1 MKTEVIVSLFSAA
14 LLGATALGQAQED
27 SKLPRL
33 DLFSGKRTPLGYEN
47 TPMAP
52 AKKATPP
59 PKKEKGQTEITA
71 LEATFDQKTRQAVF
85 IGDVLVKDPEFNVN
99 CDRLTAY
106 LKNQKEG
113 AAPAKEAGAKPATPA
128 AKQTPAAKEA
138 PASQGGGLDHAIAES
153 ASGKQVLI
161 TQDKVEA
168 DGSITKNIGH
178 GRKATYDAKSG
189 DIVLTGNPSVQQ
201 GINLCVATSDETV
214 MTLNR
219 NGRMRV
225 EGPHKTVIKDTASAS
240 SASNGTGR

>member
-1 MKTEVIVSLFSAA
+1 LKTEVIVSLFSAA
-14 LLGATALGQAQED
+14 LLGATALGQAQDD

-47 TPMAP
+47 TPLATP
-52 AKKATPP
+52 KKATPP
-59 PKKEKGQTEITA
+59 PKKDKGQTEITA
-71 LEATFDQKTRQAVF
+71 LEATFDQKSRQAVF

-99 CDRLTAY
+99 CDRLTAF
-106 LKNQKEG
+106 LKNQKE
-113 AAPAKEAGAKPATPA
+113 AAPAPAKAAGAKPATPA
-128 AKQTPAAKEA
+128 AKTTPAAKEA

-168 DGSITKNIGH
+168 DGSITKNVGH
-178 GRKATYDAKSG
+178 SRKATYDAKSG

-201 GINLCVATSDETV
+201 GINLCVATADETV

-219 NGRMRV
+219 NGQMRV
-225 EGPHKTVIKDTASAS
+225 NGPHKTVIKDTASAND
-240 SASNGTGR
+240 NGR